1 MCRFR
6 LTLGK
11 VHWRLG
17 WPFAACSWAND
28 CHSRLIQGFM
38 SEDYYATLGLQKGA
52 SSDEIQKAYRDQ
64 ARKYHPDLNPDDDSA
79 KAKFQSI
86 QKAYEVL
93 NDPEKREMYDR
104 FGSNYEQAGG
114 QGGWHGQS
122 RGGGPSFEDIDLSQF
137 FGEGRP
143 RGGGGAGGF
152 SDLFRQFTG
161 RGGERRQEPQRGA
174 DLQHQLQVPFRTAIS
189 GGEAQITIRRKN
201 GKVETLNVKIPAG
214 IEDGKK
220 IRLRGQ
226 GEPSPG
232 GGTTGD
238 ILITVQVAPHPYYQ
252 RVGNDLVARV
262 PITVSEALLGG
273 KVDIPTPKG
282 TITLTVPAGSS
293 SGKRLRVRG
302 HGVGSKNKTGDLFAE
317 LQIVIPENI
326 DHLDEDAKRALTVL
340 ESAYGEEPRRSLTW

>member
-1 MCRFR
+1 
-6 LTLGK
+6 LGK
-11 VHWRLG
+11 VHWLPDRQS
-17 WPFAACSWAND
+17 AACLRVID
-28 CHSRLIQGFM
+28 CHFRLIQGFM
-38 SEDYYATLGLQKGA
+38 SEDYYATLGLRKGA

-64 ARKYHPDLNPDDDSA
+64 ARKFHPDLNPNDDSA

-93 NDPEKREMYDR
+93 NDPEKREMYDQY
-104 FGSNYEQAGG
+104 GSNYEQVGG
-114 QGGWHGQS
+114 QGGWQGQS
-122 RGGGPSFEDIDLSQF
+122 RGGGPSFDDIDLSQF
-137 FGEGRP
+137 FGEGAA
-143 RGGGGAGGF
+143 RGGGFGGGGF

-161 RGGERRQEPQRGA
+161 RSGERKQGPQRGA
-174 DLQHQLQVPFRTAIS
+174 DLQHELQVPFRTAVA
-189 GGEAQITIRRKN
+189 GGEAQITIRRKS

-232 GGTTGD
+232 GGATGD
-238 ILITVQVAPHPYYQ
+238 ILITVQVAPHPFFQ
-252 RVGNDLVARV
+252 RVGNDLIARV
-262 PITVSEALLGG
+262 PITLSEAVLGG

-302 HGVGSKNKTGDLFAE
+302 HGVASKDKTGDLYAE
-317 LQIVIPENI
+317 LQIVIPEN
-326 DHLDEDAKRALTVL
+326 LDNLDADAKRALTML
-340 ESAYGEEPRRSLTW
+340 ESAYGEEPRRSLLW